1 MNADIQGALDQINRV
16 WKAFEHKGQRMTK
29 PQVTAVL
36 KYGLKK
42 GYENTGQ
49 ITDQEVD
56 EVIRKMKTCT
66 ISNTSSIQTSLL

>member
-16 WKAFEHKGQRMTK
+16 WRYFEHRGKSMTK
-29 PQVTAVL
+29 PEVTAVL

-56 EVIRKMKTCT
+56 EIIRKMKPCT
-66 ISNTSSIQTSLL
+66 ISNTSNIQTSLL